1 MSTRIEGTLK
11 TWNDER
17 GFGFIAPDHGG
28 PEVFV
33 HIKAFKGLRQRPH
46 EHQRVRFRVANEPGG
61 KPRASKAELIS
72 AGGRA
77 MRRPPALKSRAS
89 LFAAVL
95 FVALILAAGILG
107 QPPLWAL
114 WIYPAAGALTFLVY
128 AIDKS
133 AARAGA
139 WRIPENTLHALA
151 LAGGWPGAWLAQQVL
166 RHKSSKT
173 AFLAVFW
180 CTVLANVTVFVIL
193 AFPAAL
199 PLPRSWL

>member
-17 GFGFIAPDHGG
+17 GFGFIAPDQGG

-33 HIKAFKGLRQRPH
+33 HIKAFKGLRERPQ
-46 EHQRVRFRVANEPGG
+46 ERQRVRFRAATEPGG
-61 KPRASKAELIS
+61 KPRAYHAELID
-72 AGGRA
+72 AAGRA
-77 MRRPPALKSRAS
+77 MRRPATLKGTAS
-89 LFAAVL
+89 LFSAAL
-95 FVALILAAGILG
+95 FVAVIVAAGILG

-114 WIYPAAGALTFLVY
+114 WIYPAAGVLTFLVY

-139 WRIPENTLHALA
+139 WRIPENTLHGLA
-151 LAGGWPGAWLAQQVL
+151 LAGGWPGAWVAQQVL

-180 CTVLANVTVFVIL
+180 CTVLANVAAFVFL

-199 PLPRSWL
+199 PLLRSWL